1 VDADRGFVDE
11 FHEKSGDS
19 GFGIRDSGRAYKLVV
34 PAKAGTHF
42 DLPARKQNGFRL
54 SPE

>member
-1 VDADRGFVDE
+1 MKASLVCAT
-11 FHEKSGDS
+11 FHS
-19 GFGIRDSGRAYKLVV
+19 VV

-42 DLPARKQNGFRL
+42 DFDLRAEDQNGFRL